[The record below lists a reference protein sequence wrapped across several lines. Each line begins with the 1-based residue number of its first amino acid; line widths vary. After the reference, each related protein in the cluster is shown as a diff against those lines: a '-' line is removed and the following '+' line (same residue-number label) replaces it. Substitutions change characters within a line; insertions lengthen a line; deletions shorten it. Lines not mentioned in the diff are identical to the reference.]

1 MSGSWQSFDS
11 LAQAERSVRG
21 YTAEALRVVV
31 ENMPVREQVDL
42 IATGAVTDAFGDT
55 FEGVVVLSDAAI
67 YIGHADTTMNQAFA
81 SWVDRRDASALERL
95 RDRGNLAV
103 FRTDGFSTSNLQLSP
118 ASAQL
123 LEHALYGPAPVQSAP
138 APTPA
143 QPAPAPTPAQVP
155 PPVATTEPR
164 TESPPIPP
172 EAPSSPV
179 TGRAEAAPVEPPPA
193 QTSPSEPVEV
203 WVGAKTKEKFL
214 KKATPLLEL
223 NLRPNEV
230 VQAIAEVNT
239 EILAITNQRAF
250 TLKTYGDP
258 IPLVSVLG
266 EEIVDVSLEGSAT
279 KIIVRTIA
287 GQSVQ
292 LCKTYTKDDVPTI
305 VKMIKELAPATGT
318 APSAPQE
325 TAASD
330 SAPAPDIKCWGKFKD
345 KAYQEA
351 LGFINANMLPGEH
364 VRAMLNN
371 ISRWVVV
378 TNQRVL
384 EMKTVAPKKFEE
396 ATLLSQI
403 ASATLVDN
411 FASSTP
417 VLETKSG
424 MRVELRKG
432 SDREGMSFIVGEIQ
446 LALKGLP

>member
-1 MSGSWQSFDS
+1 MSSSWQSFDS
-11 LAQAERSVRG
+11 LEQAERSVRG

-31 ENMPVREQVDL
+31 ENMPVREQVDFV
-42 IATGAVTDAFGDT
+42 ATGAITDAIGDT

-67 YIGHADTTMNQAFA
+67 YIGHADTTVNQAFA
-81 SWVDRRDASALERL
+81 SWVDRRDVSSLERL
-95 RDRGNLAV
+95 RDRGNVAV

-123 LEHALYGPAPVQSAP
+123 LEHALYGPAP
-138 APTPA
+138 A
-143 QPAPAPTPAQVP
+143 QPAPARAPAQAP
-155 PPVATTEPR
+155 PPVAATEDTP
-164 TESPPIPP
+164 ESPPIPTEPPPSP
-172 EAPSSPV
+172 EPV
-179 TGRAEAAPVEPPPA
+179 RDEVTPVEPPPA
-193 QTSPSEPVEV
+193 QTSPAEPVEV
-203 WVGAKTKEKFL
+203 WVGAKTKEKFV

-230 VQAIAEVNT
+230 VRAIAEVNT

-266 EEIVDVSLEGSAT
+266 EEIVDVSVEGSAT
-279 KIIVRTIA
+279 KIIVTTIA

-305 VKMIKELAPATGT
+305 VNMIKELVPVTGSTPPA
-318 APSAPQE
+318 AQE
-325 TAASD
+325 AVTSE
-330 SAPAPDIKCWGKFKD
+330 STPAPDIKCWGKFKD

-364 VRAMLNN
+364 IRAMLNN
-371 ISRWVVV
+371 ISRWIVV

-384 EMKTVAPKKFEE
+384 VMKTVSPKRFEE

-403 ASATLVDN
+403 ESATVVDK

-417 VLETKSG
+417 LLETKSG
-424 MRVELRKG
+424 MRVELPKG